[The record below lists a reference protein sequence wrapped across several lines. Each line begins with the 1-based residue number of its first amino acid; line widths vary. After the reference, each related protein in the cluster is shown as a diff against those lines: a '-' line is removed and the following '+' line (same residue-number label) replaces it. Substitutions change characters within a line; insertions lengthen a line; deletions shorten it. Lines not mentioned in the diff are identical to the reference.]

1 MAHSMHD
8 PSVVNRR
15 PLAVH
20 LWSMSGIRTRIVVD
34 DSVLASRIGS
44 RIRKARLSAGLTQQQ
59 LAAGRY
65 TKAYISALEKG
76 HAKPSMAALDFI
88 AGRLG
93 MPASRFLSEDTR
105 WSRLE
110 ADLMLASG
118 RWVEAADAYRN
129 QLELAVD
136 RSGRADALL
145 GLIES
150 LCRLDHGRE
159 AIGLAVEAVEL
170 LTALGRVSDAM
181 LAGYWLAYAHFLA
194 GNAVEARSLLQALLE
209 RSRQAGGPPSADLQM
224 RLLMALGSVA
234 SDLEDHPAAVAY
246 LEEARAASPDLDD
259 RRRASMLAL
268 LATSRAGT
276 GDMEG
281 AIRAGLEGLAL
292 YRATQA
298 RLEAALLENN
308 LAMAY
313 LRVGNLTRAAAF
325 AAEARAIHEADDDR
339 RSLAHVLE
347 TEAQIALAS
356 DDTESALRLA
366 REAMAHATASE
377 DPRALSSSLLT
388 IARAHA
394 TAGDT
399 DAAIEAFARA
409 AEALRRTGPVPRL
422 QEALTGWADV
432 LARLG
437 RHREAFDLTREAL
450 QASSQTLDVGSPGRA
465 R

>member
-1 MAHSMHD
+1 
-8 PSVVNRR
+8 
-15 PLAVH
+15 
-20 LWSMSGIRTRIVVD
+20 
-34 DSVLASRIGS
+34 
-44 RIRKARLSAGLTQQQ
+44 
-59 LAAGRY
+59 
-65 TKAYISALEKG
+65 
-76 HAKPSMAALDFI
+76 
-88 AGRLG
+88 
-93 MPASRFLSEDTR
+93 
-105 WSRLE
+105 
-110 ADLMLASG
+110 
-118 RWVEAADAYRN
+118 
-129 QLELAVD
+129 
-136 RSGRADALL
+136 
-145 GLIES
+145 
-150 LCRLDHGRE
+150 
-159 AIGLAVEAVEL
+159 
-170 LTALGRVSDAM
+170 
-181 LAGYWLAYAHFLA
+181 
-194 GNAVEARSLLQALLE
+194 
-209 RSRQAGGPPSADLQM
+209 M

-259 RRRASMLAL
+259 RRRASMLSL

-281 AIRAGLEGLAL
+281 AIRAGLEELAL

-356 DDTESALRLA
+356 GDTDGALRLA

-399 DAAIEAFARA
+399 DAASRHTLEPP
-409 AEALRRTGPVPRL
+409 RRSAGPGPSR
-422 QEALTGWADV
+422 D
-432 LARLG
+432 
-437 RHREAFDLTREAL
+437 
-450 QASSQTLDVGSPGRA
+450 SSRP
-465 R
+465 